1 MTSTKPFYK
10 PLHAIY
16 SVLMILALAWL
27 TVSLPFVQQCKN
39 MAKCVVEQ
47 ADETQEADNPFS
59 NTTEEK
65 TESGVNTLSEYL
77 HEAQWLESQ
86 SLAVIR
92 YYRYHPVNQY
102 LSHKPELFSP
112 PPEA

>member
-1 MTSTKPFYK
+1 MAPAKPSYR
-10 PLHAIY
+10 PLHVVS

-27 TVSLPFVQQCKN
+27 TVSLPFVQQSKTIIES
-39 MAKCVVEQ
+39 VVEQ
-47 ADETQEADNPFS
+47 TDEVPETDNPFS

-65 TESGVNTLSEYL
+65 TEGGVNALSEFL
-77 HEAQWLESQ
+77 HDIQWPESH
-86 SLAVIR
+86 SLMVNR
-92 YYRYHPVNQY
+92 YYKCHPANQY